1 MPKKQNTRAN
11 ASARVVST
19 PPKGAMRVTVRV
31 RRTGRT
37 MRMFVG
43 EARAL
48 HAIKV
53 IDYIEAAPAPAPT
66 YNRRDMVAVKPAAV
80 PLSIP
85 IIAAPAPVA
94 VAKDDGEA

>member
-37 MRMFVG
+37 MRMSVG

-48 HAIKV
+48 HAINV
-53 IDYIEAAPAPAPT
+53 IDYLEAAPAPVAAPT

-80 PLSIP
+80 PMSIP
-85 IIAAPAPVA
+85 IVAAPVPVL
-94 VAKDDGEA
+94 KDDGEA